1 MSISYNSLTGIEG
14 NPITYI
20 SDLATRG
27 REKLDSSS
35 ATTRIVILLAFV
47 VITMLYY
54 FLFSSLGKGNG
65 GGGSGS
71 SLRDSMGSGSGSGS
85 GTGGETTGKRTLEII
100 LWSLFV
106 ILIIINGFQYFFNVN
121 FTASIKDIFTDKPK
135 IDLTIQQP
143 QNESVV
149 PQLKLTKE
157 VYNIPSNN
165 YTYDDSKAICQA
177 YGGKLATYNQIE
189 NSYNKGAEWCNYGWS
204 DGQMALFPTQQ
215 KTWDKL
221 QTIEGHENDC
231 GRPGVNGG
239 KIDNPNVRFG
249 VNCYG
254 FKPMITPAEQGN
266 MKNIPIYPTS
276 MKDLELQKKLE
287 YWKKRIPEILLSPFN
302 RNSWSIL
309 G

>member
-20 SDLATRG
+20 SQLAAEGKRN
-27 REKLDSSS
+27 LDSSS
-35 ATTRIVILLAFV
+35 VTTRIVILLAFV
-47 VITMLYY
+47 VISILYY
-54 FLFSSLGKGNG
+54 VLFSSLGKGNN
-65 GGGSGS
+65 GSGS
-71 SLRDSMGSGSGSGS
+71 PGTPGSSSSSGI
-85 GTGGETTGKRTLEII
+85 GGESSSKRTLEVI
-100 LWSLFV
+100 LWSIFL
-106 ILIIINGFQYFFNVN
+106 ILLIINGFQYFFNVN

-143 QNESVV
+143 PSENVV
-149 PQLKLTKE
+149 PELKIKKE

-165 YTYDDSKAICQA
+165 FTYDDSKAICQA
-177 YGGKLATYNQIE
+177 YGGSLATYNQVE
-189 NSYNKGAEWCNYGWS
+189 NSYNKGSEWCNYGWS

-215 KTWDKL
+215 KTWYKL

-239 KIDNPNVRFG
+239 KIDNPHARFG

-254 FKPMITPAEQGN
+254 FKPIITSAEADK
-266 MKNIPIYPTS
+266 MKNTTIYPVS
-276 MKDLELQKKLE
+276 MKDLELQKKLD
-287 YWKKRIPEILLSPFN
+287 YWKKRVPEILISPFN
-302 RNSWSIL
+302 KNSWSIL

>member
-14 NPITYI
+14 NPVKYI
-20 SDLATRG
+20 SDIAIEG
-27 REKLDSSS
+27 KKNLDASS

-47 VITMLYY
+47 VITILYY

-65 GGGSGS
+65 SGVGDSPGSG
-71 SLRDSMGSGSGSGS
+71 M
-85 GTGGETTGKRTLEII
+85 GGETAGKRTLEVI
-100 LWSLFV
+100 LWSIFV

-135 IDLTIQQP
+135 IDLTVQQP
-143 QNESVV
+143 PGESVV
-149 PQLKLTKE
+149 PQLKFKKE

-177 YGGKLATYNQIE
+177 YGGSLA
-189 NSYNKGAEWCNYGWS
+189 SYKQVEQAYEKGAEWCNYGWS

-215 KTWDKL
+215 KTWEKL
-221 QTIEGHENDC
+221 QGIEGHENDC
-231 GRPGVNGG
+231 GRPGINGG
-239 KIDNPNVRFG
+239 KIDNPSARFG

-254 FKPMITPAEQGN
+254 FKPIITPAEQDN
-266 MKNIPIYPTS
+266 MKNTPIYPVS
-276 MKDLELQKKLE
+276 MKDMELQKKLE

-302 RNSWSIL
+302 KNSWSIL

>member
-14 NPITYI
+14 NPVSYITQ
-20 SDLATRG
+20 LATEGKRN
-27 REKLDSSS
+27 LDESS
-35 ATTRIVILLAFV
+35 ATTRIIILLAFV
-47 VITMLYY
+47 VITILYY
-54 FLFSSLGKGNG
+54 MLFSSLGKGNG
-65 GGGSGS
+65 GGVG
-71 SLRDSMGSGSGSGS
+71 DSPGSGSGA
-85 GTGGETTGKRTLEII
+85 GGETTGKRTLEVI
-100 LWSLFV
+100 LWSIFV

-121 FTASIKDIFTDKPK
+121 FTASIQDIFTDKPK
-135 IDLTIQQP
+135 IDLSIQEP
-143 QNESVV
+143 PSENVV
-149 PQLKLTKE
+149 PELKIKKE

-189 NSYNKGAEWCNYGWS
+189 ESYSKGAEWCNYGWS

-221 QTIEGHENDC
+221 QTIEDHENDC

-239 KIDNPNVRFG
+239 KINNPNARFG

-254 FKPMITPAEQGN
+254 FKPIITPAEQDN
-266 MKNIPIYPTS
+266 MKNMPIYPVS
-276 MKDLELQKKLE
+276 MKDLELQKKLD
-287 YWKKRIPEILLSPFN
+287 YWKKRVPEILLSPFN
-302 RNSWSIL
+302 KNSWSIL

>member
-1 MSISYNSLTGIEG
+1 MSISYNSLTGIDG

-20 SDLATRG
+20 SQLATEG
-27 REKLDSSS
+27 KKNLDSSS

-47 VITMLYY
+47 VVTILYY
-54 FLFSSLGKGNG
+54 VLFSSLGKGNG
-65 GGGSGS
+65 GSVG
-71 SLRDSMGSGSGSGS
+71 DSPGSGSGS
-85 GTGGETTGKRTLEII
+85 GTGTGETAGKRTLEVI
-100 LWSLFV
+100 LWSIFIV
-106 ILIIINGFQYFFNVN
+106 LIVINGFQYFFNVN

-143 QNESVV
+143 PGESTV
-149 PQLKLTKE
+149 PQLKIKKE
-157 VYNIPSNN
+157 VFNIPSNN

-177 YGGKLATYNQIE
+177 YGGKLASYNQIE
-189 NSYNKGAEWCNYGWS
+189 ESYNKGAEWCNYGWS
-204 DGQMALFPTQQ
+204 DGQMVLFPTQQ

-239 KIDNPNVRFG
+239 KIANPNAKFG

-254 FKPMITPAEQGN
+254 FKPIITTAEQDN
-266 MKNIPIYPTS
+266 MKNTPVYPVS
-276 MKDLELQKKLE
+276 MKDIELQKKLE
-287 YWKKRIPEILLSPFN
+287 YWKKRVPEILLSPFN
-302 RNSWSIL
+302 KNSWSIL

>member
-14 NPITYI
+14 NPVTYI
-20 SDLATRG
+20 SQLATEGKRN
-27 REKLDSSS
+27 LDGSS
-35 ATTRIVILLAFV
+35 ATTRIIILLAFV
-47 VITMLYY
+47 VITILYY
-54 FLFSSLGKGNG
+54 MLFSSLGKGNG
-65 GGGSGS
+65 GGVGDSPGSGA
-71 SLRDSMGSGSGSGS
+71 GA
-85 GTGGETTGKRTLEII
+85 GGETAGKRTLEVI
-100 LWSLFV
+100 LWSIFV

-135 IDLTIQQP
+135 IDLSIQEP
-143 QNESVV
+143 PSESVV
-149 PQLKLTKE
+149 PALKIKKE

-189 NSYNKGAEWCNYGWS
+189 ESYSKGAEWCNYGWS

-239 KIDNPNVRFG
+239 KIDNPNARFG

-254 FKPMITPAEQGN
+254 FKPIITPAEQDN
-266 MKNIPIYPTS
+266 MKNTPIYPVS
-276 MKDLELQKKLE
+276 MKDLELQKKLD
-287 YWKKRIPEILLSPFN
+287 YWKKRVPEILLSPFN
-302 RNSWSIL
+302 KNSWSIL

>member
-14 NPITYI
+14 NPVTYI
-20 SDLATRG
+20 SDLAMEGKRN
-27 REKLDSSS
+27 LDASS

-47 VITMLYY
+47 VITILYY

-65 GGGSGS
+65 SGVG
-71 SLRDSMGSGSGSGS
+71 DSPGSGSGSGMGS
-85 GTGGETTGKRTLEII
+85 ESASKRTLEVI
-100 LWSLFV
+100 LWSIFV

-135 IDLTIQQP
+135 VDLTIQQP
-143 QNESVV
+143 PNESVV
-149 PQLKLTKE
+149 PQLKIKKE

-177 YGGKLATYNQIE
+177 YGGGLASYKQVE
-189 NSYNKGAEWCNYGWS
+189 EAYNKGAEWCNYGWS
-204 DGQMALFPTQQ
+204 DGQMVLFPTQQ

-221 QTIEGHENDC
+221 QGIEGHENDC
-231 GRPGVNGG
+231 GRPGINGG
-239 KIDNPNVRFG
+239 KIDNPNARFG

-254 FKPMITPAEQGN
+254 FKPLITSDERDN
-266 MKNIPIYPTS
+266 MKNTPVYPVS
-276 MKDLELQKKLE
+276 MKDMELQKKLD
-287 YWKKRIPEILLSPFN
+287 YWKKRVPEIILSPFN
-302 RNSWSIL
+302 KNSWSIL

>member
-14 NPITYI
+14 NPVTYI
-20 SDLATRG
+20 SQLATEGKRN
-27 REKLDSSS
+27 LDASS

-47 VITMLYY
+47 VITILYY
-54 FLFSSLGKGNG
+54 LLFSSLGKGNG
-65 GGGSGS
+65 GGQGSLG
-71 SLRDSMGSGSGSGS
+71 DSAGS
-85 GTGGETTGKRTLEII
+85 GTGAGGETTGKRTLEVI
-100 LWSLFV
+100 LWSIFV
-106 ILIIINGFQYFFNVN
+106 ILIVINGFQYFFNVN

-135 IDLTIQQP
+135 IDLSIQQP
-143 QNESVV
+143 PSENIV

-177 YGGKLATYNQIE
+177 YGGKLATYNQVE

-221 QTIEGHENDC
+221 QSIEGHENDC
-231 GRPGVNGG
+231 GRPGINGG
-239 KIDNPNVRFG
+239 KINNPNARFG

-254 FKPMITPAEQGN
+254 FKPMITPAEQDN
-266 MKNIPIYPTS
+266 MKNIPIYPVS
-276 MKDLELQKKLE
+276 MKDLELQKKLD

-302 RNSWSIL
+302 KNSWSIL

>member
-1 MSISYNSLTGIEG
+1 MSISYNSLTGIDG

-20 SDLATRG
+20 SQLATEG
-27 REKLDSSS
+27 KKNLDSSS

-47 VITMLYY
+47 VVTILYY
-54 FLFSSLGKGNG
+54 VLFSSLGKGNG
-65 GGGSGS
+65 GGVG
-71 SLRDSMGSGSGSGS
+71 DSPGSGSGS
-85 GTGGETTGKRTLEII
+85 GTGETAGKRTLEVI
-100 LWSLFV
+100 LWSIFIV
-106 ILIIINGFQYFFNVN
+106 LIVINGFQYFFNVN

-143 QNESVV
+143 PGESTV
-149 PQLKLTKE
+149 PQLKIKKE
-157 VYNIPSNN
+157 VFNIPSNN

-177 YGGKLATYNQIE
+177 YGGKLASYNQVE
-189 NSYNKGAEWCNYGWS
+189 ESYNKGAEWCNYGWS

-239 KIDNPNVRFG
+239 KIANPNAKFG

-254 FKPMITPAEQGN
+254 FKPIITSAEQDN
-266 MKNIPIYPTS
+266 MKNTPVYPVS
-276 MKDLELQKKLE
+276 MKDMELQKKLD
-287 YWKKRIPEILLSPFN
+287 YWKKRVPEILLSPFN
-302 RNSWSIL
+302 KNSWSIL

>member
-14 NPITYI
+14 NPVTYI
-20 SDLATRG
+20 SDLAMEGKRN
-27 REKLDSSS
+27 LDASS

-47 VITMLYY
+47 VITILYY

-65 GGGSGS
+65 SGVGDSPGSGS
-71 SLRDSMGSGSGSGS
+71 VSGMGS
-85 GTGGETTGKRTLEII
+85 ETASKRTLEVI
-100 LWSLFV
+100 LWSIFV

-135 IDLTIQQP
+135 VDLTIQQP
-143 QNESVV
+143 PNESVV
-149 PQLKLTKE
+149 PQLKIKKE

-177 YGGKLATYNQIE
+177 YGGGLASYKQVE
-189 NSYNKGAEWCNYGWS
+189 EAYNKGAEWCNYGWS
-204 DGQMALFPTQQ
+204 DGQMVLFPTQQ

-221 QTIEGHENDC
+221 QGIEGHENDC
-231 GRPGVNGG
+231 GRPGINGG
-239 KIDNPNVRFG
+239 KIDNPNARFG

-254 FKPMITPAEQGN
+254 FKPLITSDERDN
-266 MKNIPIYPTS
+266 MKNTPVYPVS
-276 MKDLELQKKLE
+276 MKDMELQKKLD
-287 YWKKRIPEILLSPFN
+287 YWKKRVPEIILSPFN
-302 RNSWSIL
+302 KNSWSIL

>member
-14 NPITYI
+14 NPVTYI
-20 SDLATRG
+20 SDLAMEGKRN
-27 REKLDSSS
+27 LDASS

-47 VITMLYY
+47 VITILYY

-65 GGGSGS
+65 SGVGDSPGSGS
-71 SLRDSMGSGSGSGS
+71 VSGAGS
-85 GTGGETTGKRTLEII
+85 ETTSKRTLEVI
-100 LWSLFV
+100 LWSIFV

-135 IDLTIQQP
+135 VDLTIQQP
-143 QNESVV
+143 PNESVV
-149 PQLKLTKE
+149 PQLKIKKE

-177 YGGKLATYNQIE
+177 YGGGLASYKQVE
-189 NSYNKGAEWCNYGWS
+189 EAYNKGAEWCNYGWS
-204 DGQMALFPTQQ
+204 DGQMVLFPTQQ

-221 QTIEGHENDC
+221 QGIEGHENDC
-231 GRPGVNGG
+231 GRPGINGG
-239 KIDNPNVRFG
+239 KIDNPNARFG

-254 FKPMITPAEQGN
+254 FKPLITSDERDN
-266 MKNIPIYPTS
+266 MKNTPVYPVS
-276 MKDLELQKKLE
+276 MKDMELQKKLD
-287 YWKKRIPEILLSPFN
+287 YWKKRVPEIILSPFN
-302 RNSWSIL
+302 KNSWSIL

>member
-14 NPITYI
+14 NPVTYI
-20 SDLATRG
+20 SDLAMEGKRN
-27 REKLDSSS
+27 LDASS

-47 VITMLYY
+47 VITILYY

-65 GGGSGS
+65 SGVGDSPGSGS
-71 SLRDSMGSGSGSGS
+71 VSGMGSESAS
-85 GTGGETTGKRTLEII
+85 KRTLEVI
-100 LWSLFV
+100 LWSIFV

-135 IDLTIQQP
+135 VDLTIQQP
-143 QNESVV
+143 PNESVV
-149 PQLKLTKE
+149 PQLKIKKE

-177 YGGKLATYNQIE
+177 YGGGLASYKQVE
-189 NSYNKGAEWCNYGWS
+189 EAYNKGAEWCNYGWS
-204 DGQMALFPTQQ
+204 DGQMVLFPTQQ

-221 QTIEGHENDC
+221 QGIEGHENDC
-231 GRPGVNGG
+231 GRPGINGG
-239 KIDNPNVRFG
+239 KIDNPNARFG

-254 FKPMITPAEQGN
+254 FKPLITSDERDN
-266 MKNIPIYPTS
+266 MKNTPVYPVS
-276 MKDLELQKKLE
+276 MKDMELQKKLD
-287 YWKKRIPEILLSPFN
+287 YWKKRVPEIILSPFN
-302 RNSWSIL
+302 KNSWSIL